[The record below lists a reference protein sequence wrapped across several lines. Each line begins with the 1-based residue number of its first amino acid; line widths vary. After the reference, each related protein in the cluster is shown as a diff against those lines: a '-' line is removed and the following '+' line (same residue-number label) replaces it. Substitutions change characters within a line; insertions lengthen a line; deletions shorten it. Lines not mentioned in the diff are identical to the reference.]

1 MKRRASILA
10 LATLGAG
17 AWAAHRWW
25 PDKGWRNPCLPATL
39 PENLASH
46 PLVRAAW
53 EGVDPNKVWDMHV
66 HVAGTGDSGSGI
78 ALNPAMDSPTHPI
91 LYVKKRI
98 FMAAACAAEQG
109 EVDKDYMNRLLRQIA
124 AFPTGVKCLLYAMD
138 QFHDKDGRA
147 VPARTGIYVPNEH
160 VRDLA
165 RAHPDRYEWAAS
177 IHPYREDAI
186 ETLDR
191 CVRDGARA
199 IKWLPS
205 SMGID
210 PALARND
217 GFYARLRTHDL
228 PLIVHTGK
236 ELSVSG
242 EGFDQRNNNPL
253 RLRRPLAAGVRVV
266 AAHCASL
273 GTDLDLD
280 KGSKADKVSSFELWA
295 RMMDE
300 PLGQLLYGDLSAIPQ
315 FLRYSVLPKLIQR
328 EAWHSRLLNGSD
340 YPLPGILPLYL
351 MKELVRA
358 GLLGVNDAGV
368 LLAVRDHNPLLFDL
382 MLKRSLHWQSRKF
395 PVSCFETRSFF
406 VTPG

>member
-1 MKRRASILA
+1 
-10 LATLGAG
+10 
-17 AWAAHRWW
+17 
-25 PDKGWRNPCLPATL
+25 
-39 PENLASH
+39 
-46 PLVRAAW
+46 
-53 EGVDPNKVWDMHV
+53 MHV

-177 IHPYREDAI
+177 INPYREDAI
-186 ETLDR
+186 VTLDR

-217 GFYARLRTHDL
+217 GFYARLRTDDL

-242 EGFDQRNNNPL
+242 EGFNQRNNNPL

-273 GTDLDLD
+273 ALILICSE
-280 KGSKADKVSSFELWA
+280 GSKADKVSSFELWA
-295 RMMDE
+295 RMM
-300 PLGQLLYGDLSAIPQ
+300 GCAGWANSSMGTCSAIPQ